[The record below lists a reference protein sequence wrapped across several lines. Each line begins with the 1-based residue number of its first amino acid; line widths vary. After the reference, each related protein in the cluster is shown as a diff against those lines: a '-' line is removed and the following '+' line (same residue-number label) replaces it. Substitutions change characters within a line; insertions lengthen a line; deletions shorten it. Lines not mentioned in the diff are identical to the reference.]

1 VFLAATL
8 IAASLGVVA
17 QDNHSTRES
26 PSSATAA
33 QSPPLANARSGEAS
47 ARAREVQASATA
59 RESDD
64 VEDSAGQQRSESANG
79 QLPQTSTML
88 PLLGLIGLGS
98 LVAGFFAR
106 R

>member
-1 VFLAATL
+1 MTRAAVFLAAIL
-8 IAASLGVVA
+8 VAASLGVVA
-17 QDNHSTRES
+17 QDNHSTAGSGPAAAGSVQSSTSQTGNDAVNAGSKAQKES
-26 PSSATAA
+26 S
-33 QSPPLANARSGEAS
+33 
-47 ARAREVQASATA
+47 EVADQP
-59 RESDD
+59 
-64 VEDSAGQQRSESANG
+64 AGQDGRAENG

>member
-1 VFLAATL
+1 MTRAAVFLAAIL
-8 IAASLGVVA
+8 VAASLGVVA
-17 QDNHSTRES
+17 QDNHSTTGSGPAAASSVQSSSSQQAGDVNAGSQSQRES
-26 PSSATAA
+26 SDVAD
-33 QSPPLANARSGEAS
+33 QSGVPDGRTE
-47 ARAREVQASATA
+47 
-59 RESDD
+59 
-64 VEDSAGQQRSESANG
+64 NG